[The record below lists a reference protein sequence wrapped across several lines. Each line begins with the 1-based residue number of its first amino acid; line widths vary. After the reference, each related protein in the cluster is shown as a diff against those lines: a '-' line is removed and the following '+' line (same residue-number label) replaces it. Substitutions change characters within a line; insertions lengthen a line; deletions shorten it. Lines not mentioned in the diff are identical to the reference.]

1 MALTVPYLH
10 FMGNCAEALAFYAE
24 IFGTGPADLMRYADA
39 PESGFDSDL
48 IMHGQIGTPT
58 APMLMASD
66 FPPHMAGEPQ
76 AGSAVMH
83 ATDSLAQAEAIFA
96 ALSAGGTVTM
106 AFAPM
111 FWTEGFGMVK
121 DRFGTHWYIAA
132 PMAPPA

>member
-1 MALTVPYLH
+1 MALTAPYLH

-39 PESGFDSDL
+39 PDSGFDSDL

-106 AFAPM
+106 PFALM
-111 FWTEGFGMVK
+111 FWTAGFGMVK
-121 DRFGTHWYIAA
+121 DRFGTHWYISA
-132 PMAPPA
+132 PMTPPA

>member
-24 IFGTGPADLMRYADA
+24 IFGAGPADLMRYRDA
-39 PESGFDSDL
+39 AESGFDSDL

-58 APMLMASD
+58 APILMASD
-66 FPPHMAGEPQ
+66 FPPHMPGEPQ

-83 ATDSLAQAEAIFA
+83 SAETLAQAEAIFT

-111 FWTEGFGMVK
+111 FWTAGFGMVK
-121 DRFGTHWYIAA
+121 DRFGTHWYISA
-132 PMAPPA
+132 PMTPPA